1 MASYA
6 SYKKV
11 TGDQISSTSI
21 PDSKLV
27 STAFKNYTVQWIRG
41 CLGVCTPGCCCLWTV
56 PSGVRRVTFELWGA
70 GGNGA
75 GACSNGRCQH
85 YAGAQGGY
93 YNIKTIS
100 VQDGWTYTICAGGVY
115 PCNSIECNGCEGCTT
130 YVNGCGLSNFCAI
143 GGCAGCADGA
153 WSTGCF
159 SDWGRCCV
167 SPGAW
172 GGDFSM
178 GNHRGGYHA
187 SWGACHCYR
196 HMFCSTGAPFL
207 GGGNVNGEITECW
220 IRCGCWNVPYAHG
233 AQSAM
238 TTYCGGCCGQG
249 GTGGS
254 GVVKVTY
261 F

>member
-6 SYKKV
+6 SYKKIV
-11 TGDQISSTSI
+11 GDQVPSASI

-56 PSGVRRVTFELWGA
+56 PSGVKRVTFELWGA

-100 VQDGWTYTICAGGVY
+100 VQDGWQYTICAGGVY
-115 PCNSIECNGCEGCTT
+115 PCNSIECNGCRGCTS
-130 YVNGCGLSNFCAI
+130 YVNGCGLSNFCAW
-143 GGCAGCADGA
+143 GGKPGCANSDWNTMCN
-153 WSTGCF
+153 
-159 SDWGRCCV
+159 SDWGDCCLA
-167 SPGAW
+167 PGGW
-172 GGDFSM
+172 GGDFGM
-178 GNHRGGYHA
+178 GNHAGSFSG
-187 SWGACHCYR
+187 SFACHCYR
-196 HMFCSTGAPFL
+196 HIFCASGAPFL
-207 GGGNVNGEITECW
+207 GGGNVTGELTECW
-220 IRCGCWNVPYAHG
+220 IRCGCWDVPYGSG
-233 AQSAM
+233 AQNAM
-238 TTYCGGCCGQG
+238 TTYCGGQCGQG

-254 GVVKVTY
+254 GVVKITY